1 MSGKC
6 PFSARATCAGAG
18 PGTGWRRSRGLGCR
32 GEAEGCAPLLPSPGR
47 PSGARVPGW
56 QRGSVSFQPRG
67 FGGGAGCRQM
77 SPLQGGGGEA
87 GLSRALTSLMTCRW
101 LRGQVGPAV
110 ESHPAGA
117 VGGNRFPPRPP
128 SSSAGRIQQ
137 SPPGQGGGIEAW
149 SPVNLSFGVWTDS

>member
-1 MSGKC
+1 MSLFCSGHLC
-6 PFSARATCAGAG
+6 GRG

-32 GEAEGCAPLLPSPGR
+32 GEAEGCARLLPSPGR

-87 GLSRALTSLMTCRW
+87 GLSRTLTSLMTCRW
-101 LRGQVGPAV
+101 LRGQVAEQGPRWRV
-110 ESHPAGA
+110 TRPELW
-117 VGGNRFPPRPP
+117 VGTDSLHAFPPPRQEE
-128 SSSAGRIQQ
+128 SSKARWGREV
-137 SPPGQGGGIEAW
+137 G
-149 SPVNLSFGVWTDS
+149 